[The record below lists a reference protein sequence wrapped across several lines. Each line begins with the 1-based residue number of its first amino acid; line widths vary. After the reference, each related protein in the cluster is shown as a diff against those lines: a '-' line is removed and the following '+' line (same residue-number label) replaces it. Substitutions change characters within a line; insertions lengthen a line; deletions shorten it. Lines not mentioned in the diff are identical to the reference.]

1 MYEKEFILTE
11 GKTLT
16 LKELGSEI
24 ESIIGRPVVDIL
36 GTPDRVVV
44 KKPAPEQDFEAFN
57 VTYQVEGSNDYIS
70 SVVTTK
76 SKKKLEKYDFVN
88 ETFKVRLLS
97 YNRRDA
103 E

>member
-1 MYEKEFILTE
+1 MYEKAFILVE

-24 ESIIGRPVVDIL
+24 ESIIGKPVVDIQ
-36 GTPDRVVV
+36 GTPERVVV
-44 KKPAPEQDFEAFN
+44 KKPAPEQEFEAFN
-57 VTYQVEGSNDYIS
+57 VTYQVEGSKDFIS

-88 ETFKVRLLS
+88 EKFKVRLLS